1 MLGVVAGWGLVNA
14 VIVAVATRR
23 ENRAVTFADGGML
36 WLAGI
41 VLRLCEIGIIDAVRS
56 ATSR

>member
-1 MLGVVAGWGLVNA
+1 
-14 VIVAVATRR
+14 VATRR
-23 ENRAVTFADGGML
+23 ENRAVTLADGGVL

-41 VLRLCEIGIIDAVRS
+41 VLSLCEIGIIDAVRS